1 MRTHLYGGSHQQL
14 AVAPNHRVRP
24 LASDI
29 RYPFP
34 LPLPSPQ
41 QQQIPHSYWTHT
53 GLTLRPHV
61 RNTYRRIHGTYAFG
75 LWYQVKETPAFG
87 LWYQVKETPIMSPC
101 SIDTK
106 CPSSAVRTRVLPA
119 LLALLRRSLSQ
130 HQSVPRILDVRYAR
144 YRHSVWPYL
153 ASR

>member
-75 LWYQVKETPAFG
+75 LWYQVKETP
-87 LWYQVKETPIMSPC
+87 IMSPC

>member
-29 RYPFP
+29 RYPFPLP

-61 RNTYRRIHGTYAFG
+61 RNTYRRIHGTY
-75 LWYQVKETPAFG
+75 AFG

>member
-14 AVAPNHRVRP
+14 VVAPNHRVRP

-53 GLTLRPHV
+53 GLILDSYWTHTGLTLRPHV
-61 RNTYRRIHGTYAFG
+61 RNTYRRIHGTY
-75 LWYQVKETPAFG
+75 AFG

>member
-53 GLTLRPHV
+53 GLILRPHV
-61 RNTYRRIHGTYAFG
+61 RNTYRRIHGTY
-75 LWYQVKETPAFG
+75 AFG

>member
-1 MRTHLYGGSHQQL
+1 MSGHWHLTSGIRSHFHSHPRSSSKYLTHTGLILDSYWTHTGL
-14 AVAPNHRVRP
+14 T
-24 LASDI
+24 LD
-29 RYPFP
+29 
-34 LPLPSPQ
+34 
-41 QQQIPHSYWTHT
+41 SYWTHT

-75 LWYQVKETPAFG
+75 LWYQVKETPAFV